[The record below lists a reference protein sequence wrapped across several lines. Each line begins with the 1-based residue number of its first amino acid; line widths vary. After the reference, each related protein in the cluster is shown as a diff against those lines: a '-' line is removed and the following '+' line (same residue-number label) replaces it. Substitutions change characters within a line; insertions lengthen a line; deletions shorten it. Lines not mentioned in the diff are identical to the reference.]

1 MRKRFPND
9 NLYYSLR
16 IFDPH
21 EMPLDKSALQN
32 YGDEEL
38 SDLIHF
44 YGKKRKI
51 NNDEYSLI
59 DGEEAKKEWDL
70 AKNLIA
76 SYRYAKECK
85 FAECWYKIF
94 SATQFRNQFP
104 NLTTL
109 IDLSLIIPFSN
120 AVVERVFSRQNLIK
134 TDLRNRMHIDTL
146 NMHLHVS
153 LNGPQNLEKFNF
165 LAAYN
170 HWASKDRAI

>member
-21 EMPLDKSALQN
+21 EMPLDKNALKN
-32 YGDEEL
+32 YGEEDL
-38 SDLIHF
+38 LDLIHF
-44 YGKKRKI
+44 YGKKKRI
-51 NNDEYSLI
+51 NNEEYALI
-59 DGEEAKKEWDL
+59 DGNEIKKEWDL
-70 AKNLIA
+70 AKNFIA
-76 SYRYAKECK
+76 SYRYARECK

-94 SATQFRNQFP
+94 STTHFRDQFP
-104 NLTTL
+104 NLTIL

-134 TDLRNRMHIDTL
+134 TNLRNRMHIDTL

-153 LNGPQNLEKFNF
+153 LNGPQIFEKFNY

-170 HWASKDRAI
+170 HWASKDRVI

>member
-1 MRKRFPND
+1 
-9 NLYYSLR
+9 
-16 IFDPH
+16 
-21 EMPLDKSALQN
+21 
-32 YGDEEL
+32 
-38 SDLIHF
+38 
-44 YGKKRKI
+44 
-51 NNDEYSLI
+51 
-59 DGEEAKKEWDL
+59 L
-70 AKNLIA
+70 AKNLIV

-94 SATQFRNQFP
+94 STTQFRSQFP

-120 AVVERVFSRQNLIK
+120 AVVECVFSRQNLIK
-134 TDLRNRMHIDTL
+134 TDFQNRMHIDTL